1 MIWSLVCKE
10 EDPIVELIS
19 GTQVHTLCPREWK
32 SLEKNLG
39 TRGLWRFMSCRERPD
54 VWNIIASFGSLTLMA
69 RSSGDKSQGPS
80 REGRGS
86 RRASDREQV
95 ERRED

>member
-1 MIWSLVCKE
+1 MIWPLVCKE
-10 EDPIVELIS
+10 ENPIVELIS
-19 GTQVHTLCPREWK
+19 GTRVHTLCPRERK
-32 SLEKNLG
+32 SLGKNLR
-39 TRGLWRFMSCRERPD
+39 TRGMWVVMSCRERPG
-54 VWNIIASFGSLTLMA
+54 VWNNIASFGSLTLVA
-69 RSSGDKSQGPS
+69 RSSGDKSRGPS